1 MDFSNIKKIS
11 IEAGDVK
18 QIEVNGV
25 VVWKSGYTNL
35 VPKSIDT
42 DGTILNGTGYANG
55 YRVRSS
61 GALGEIS
68 GAVATGYIPVS
79 PGDVIRFS
87 GVTFNNA
94 QVYEC
99 ILFAGEGFSVLGSF
113 TTQPARY
120 GFFEQSKL
128 YDIDVTESNG
138 VYSYTVPN
146 YSGIKW
152 FRMSAAGSGENM
164 IVTVNEEID

>member
-1 MDFSNIKKIS
+1 MDFGNVKKIS

-18 QIEVNGV
+18 KIEINGV
-25 VVWKSGYTNL
+25 VIWQSGYTNL
-35 VPKSIDT
+35 VSKSIDT

-61 GALGEIS
+61 GALGEVS

-87 GVTFNNA
+87 GVTFNTA
-94 QVYEC
+94 QAYNC

-113 TTQPARY
+113 TKQPARY
-120 GFFEQSKL
+120 GFFAEQSG
-128 YDIDVTESNG
+128 YNIDVTENNG
-138 VYSYTVPN
+138 VYTYTVPN